1 MKDKDNQFLFES
13 YRETVEEGRKKKY
26 AERERKTVIDPDTGE
41 ERKESYYEMM
51 MRIKGI
57 RGGAGARSR
66 ATRYKKASQ
75 GKVKLKG
82 RKFKPAEK
90 AYDTLL
96 KGVEKDII
104 RYVENS
110 PEDANDIINF
120 ASEYVD
126 KAFAKKVVEQMILN
140 GILDEVF
147 EGEQPEPD
155 VDPDKLGE
163 LEGHIEYDKDDPEVE
178 VADELEDY

>member
-26 AERERKTVIDPDTGE
+26 TERERKTVIDPDTGE

-75 GKVKLKG
+75 GK
-82 RKFKPAEK
+82 
-90 AYDTLL
+90 L